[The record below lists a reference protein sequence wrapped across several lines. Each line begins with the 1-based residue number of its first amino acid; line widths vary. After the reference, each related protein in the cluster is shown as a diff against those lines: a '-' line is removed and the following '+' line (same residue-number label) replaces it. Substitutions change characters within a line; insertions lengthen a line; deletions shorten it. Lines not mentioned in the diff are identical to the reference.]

1 MAFDFGTKKIGVAV
15 GQSVTCSASSLPTLK
30 ARDGIPDWNQIE
42 RLLQEWQPDLVVVG
56 LPLNMDS
63 SENHLTTRAKKFAN
77 RIHGRFR
84 LPVQLMDE
92 RLSTREAKEL
102 AFEMGHHG
110 NFSEDPVDSLA
121 AKLILESWWRFKGPE
136 NL

>member
-1 MAFDFGTKKIGVAV
+1 MESVAFRDLYIDIGVS
-15 GQSVTCSASSLPTLK
+15 G
-30 ARDGIPDWNQIE
+30 
-42 RLLQEWQPDLVVVG
+42 
-56 LPLNMDS
+56 
-63 SENHLTTRAKKFAN
+63 SE
-77 RIHGRFR
+77 
-84 LPVQLMDE
+84 
-92 RLSTREAKEL
+92 EAKEL